1 MIDFK
6 EEAGALTF
14 AVRVVPRASKS
25 EFAGEHGGALKV
37 RVAAPPVE
45 GAANE
50 ELTPFLSKQFGVAAR
65 DVEVISGHASKT
77 KRVRVRGAKAS
88 DLPRLASTGRAW
100 SDASHEVRTPP

>member
-1 MIDFK
+1 MVDFT
-6 EEAGALTF
+6 EESGALTF

-25 EFAGEHGGALKV
+25 ALAGEHGGALKV

-50 ELTPFLSKQFGVAAR
+50 ELARFLSKAFGVAAR
-65 DVEVISGHASKT
+65 DVEIVSGRASKT

-88 DLPRLASTGRAW
+88 DLSRLSG
-100 SDASHEVRTPP
+100 PG

>member
-6 EEAGALTF
+6 EERGALVF

-25 EFAGEHGGALKV
+25 AVGGEHGGALKV

-50 ELTPFLSKQFGVAAR
+50 ELARVLAKAFGVAAR
-65 DVEVISGHASKT
+65 DVEVLSGHASRT
-77 KRVRVRGAKAS
+77 KRVRVRSARAE
-88 DLPRLASTGRAW
+88 DLLRLAGAGG
-100 SDASHEVRTPP
+100 